1 MSVQFSNFKNIIKEF
16 LKLDEEIR
24 SLSKA
29 RLERSKKRDKLS
41 TEIMDFY
48 RENHISCL
56 NLNDMEQK
64 QQLELVESSRHP
76 SVNQKFLRETLVKYC
91 NNDKVVDG
99 MIDYILAERDK
110 NSKPTYKLKR
120 IIPKSNKKTSTPKTD
135 PINLMCESDKIKQR
149 FAKLAEFA
157 IIKDGINIDNDST
170 KKNDIVID
178 NIIINQTDDQ
188 DDYEDVMEN
197 QNETISQ
204 HKTIKNEEEDDDDEE
219 DVDLDEIPE
228 EDTGYNEDPPQI
240 EEDLKKDKTIKNV
253 ISQRIDN
260 IDQKQFL
267 GAIPNPKPIV
277 PKHLE
282 YWHTLEEIAYRHNVD
297 SLKNWLL
304 IQKKKIEILKQ
315 KSTISQQHLIKIL
328 SDLKNQE
335 DYINKNSG
343 VNAQIN
349 AMKQEILK
357 YIETLYK

>member
-1 MSVQFSNFKNIIKEF
+1 MSVQFSNFKSTIKEF

-41 TEIMDFY
+41 TQIMDFY
-48 RENHISCL
+48 RENNISCL

-76 SVNQKFLRETLVKYC
+76 SVNQKFLRETLAKYC
-91 NNDKVVDG
+91 NDDKIVDG

-110 NSKPTYKLKR
+110 NSKQTYKLKR
-120 IIPKSNKKTSTPKTD
+120 IIPKTNKKSSTQKVD
-135 PINLMCESDKIKQR
+135 PANFMCESDKIKQR

-157 IIKDGINIDNDST
+157 IIKDGININNDST

-178 NIIINQTDDQ
+178 NIIINQEQDNDDIEN
-188 DDYEDVMEN
+188 DNLENHN
-197 QNETISQ
+197 QNKHNI
-204 HKTIKNEEEDDDDEE
+204 EEDDDDEE

-228 EDTGYNEDPPQI
+228 EDTGYTEDPPQI

-253 ISQRIDN
+253 ISQRIDQ
-260 IDQKQFL
+260 IDQKQFV
-267 GAIPNPKPIV
+267 GAIPNLKPIV

-282 YWHTLEEIAYRHNVD
+282 YWNTLEEIAYRHNVE
-297 SLKNWLL
+297 SLKKWLL

-315 KSTISQQHLIKIL
+315 KSTISQQQLIKLMSEI
-328 SDLKNQE
+328 KNQE
-335 DYINKNSG
+335 DYINKISG
-343 VNAQIN
+343 INPQIN
-349 AMKQEILK
+349 LMKQEILK